1 MIQFSSSFFAL
12 RNESSRS
19 FQYDKKNKRGFLKRC
34 EYPTVQMKDIF
45 IGATIAVYSRQLKVV
60 DYADEFTAKAYGP
73 KRSRYGRA
81 TRPSLP

>member
-1 MIQFSSSFFAL
+1 LSSFPCRAT
-12 RNESSRS
+12 EPSHI

-34 EYPTVQMKDIF
+34 EYPTVQLKDIF

-73 KRSRYGRA
+73 KRSRYGRH
-81 TRPSLP
+81 PSFPCPDT

>member
-1 MIQFSSSFFAL
+1 MHASVSYFCIVSFFSAFDCCP
-12 RNESSRS
+12 

-45 IGATIAVYSRQLKVV
+45 VGATISVYSRQLKVV

-73 KRSRYGRA
+73 KRSRYAGA
-81 TRPSLP
+81 H

>member
-1 MIQFSSSFFAL
+1 
-12 RNESSRS
+12 
-19 FQYDKKNKRGFLKRC
+19 
-34 EYPTVQMKDIF
+34 MKDIF

-81 TRPSLP
+81 TPSLTRHTNRHTGSTILTITDCVSSLACLGLTKSF